1 VLRLE
6 PRPQP
11 SRAMFYLTPLLAVL
25 LTLAAGVV
33 LFAALRKPPLEAL
46 SLIFIAPL
54 TTLRGLAELTVKA
67 TPLIL
72 IAIGLAAGFR
82 GGIWNIGAEGQYVAG
97 ALAGGS
103 VALAFYPA
111 TGWWLLP
118 LMALA
123 GIAGGAAWG
132 AIPALL
138 RTRFNANEILV
149 SLMLSY
155 VAVLLLGSL
164 VHGPLR
170 DPDGLNFPESRLF
183 QTAMPLIIPGTRAHL
198 GFVIA
203 LLAAAVAWV
212 LLEWHLIG
220 FQIKVLG
227 QAPRAASFGGFS
239 ERRLV
244 WLCFLLSGG
253 CAGLAG
259 LFEAAG
265 PVGQLVPQLPSG
277 YGFTAIIVAFLGRL
291 HPAGIVL
298 AGLLMALT
306 YIGGETAQIGMS
318 LPSAATSVFQGMFLF
333 FLLACDVL
341 VSYRVRLKWRMG
353 NGEWGMGRGRRV
365 HHSPFATR
373 HSRATGE

>member
-1 VLRLE
+1 
-6 PRPQP
+6 
-11 SRAMFYLTPLLAVL
+11 MFYLTPLLATALTVL
-25 LTLAAGVV
+25 AGAA
-33 LFAALRKPPLEAL
+33 LFALLRKPPLEAL
-46 SLIFIAPL
+46 GLIFITPL
-54 TTLRGLAELTVKA
+54 TSVRGLAELTVKA

-82 GGIWNIGAEGQYVAG
+82 GGVWNIGAEGQFTVG

-103 VALAFYPA
+103 VALAVYPA

-123 GIAGGAAWG
+123 GIAGGAAWA

-149 SLMLSY
+149 SLMLTY

-183 QTAMPLIIPGTRAHL
+183 QTALPQIISGTRAHI
-198 GFVIA
+198 GFVVA
-203 LLAAAVAWV
+203 LAAAALAWV
-212 LLEWHLIG
+212 LLEWHLVG

-227 QAPRAASFGGFS
+227 QAPRAASFAGFS
-239 ERRLV
+239 ERRLI
-244 WLCFLLSGG
+244 WLCFLVSGG

-265 PVGQLVPQLPSG
+265 PVGQLVPQLPAG

-298 AGLLMALT
+298 AGLLMALVH
-306 YIGGETAQIGMS
+306 IGGEMAQVGMS
-318 LPSAATSVFQGMFLF
+318 LPSATITVFQGMFLF
-333 FLLACDVL
+333 FLLGCDVL
-341 VSYRVRLKWRMG
+341 VSYRPRWRARPIEPMASS
-353 NGEWGMGRGRRV
+353 E
-365 HHSPFATR
+365 
-373 HSRATGE
+373 

>member
-1 VLRLE
+1 MPWRPPVPSLDLLRLE
-6 PRPQP
+6 PRRQP
-11 SRAMFYLTPLLAVL
+11 SRAMFYLTPLLATG
-25 LTLAAGVV
+25 LTLVAGAA
-33 LFAALRKPPLEAL
+33 LFALLGKPPLEAL
-46 SLIFIAPL
+46 GLVFITPL
-54 TTLRGLAELTVKA
+54 SSVRGVAELTVKA

-72 IAIGLAAGFR
+72 IAIGLAPGFR
-82 GGIWNIGAEGQYVAG
+82 GGIWNIGAEGQFTIG
-97 ALAGGS
+97 ALTGGS
-103 VALAFYPA
+103 VALAVYPA

-118 LMALA
+118 LMTLA

-138 RTRFNANEILV
+138 RTRFNVNEILV
-149 SLMLSY
+149 SLMLTY

-183 QTAMPLIIPGTRAHL
+183 QTALPIIIPGTRAHI
-198 GFVIA
+198 GFVVA
-203 LLAAAVAWV
+203 LAAAVLAWV
-212 LLEWHLIG
+212 LLERHLIG

-227 QAPRAASFGGFS
+227 EAPRAASFGGFS

-244 WLCFLLSGG
+244 WLCFLVSGS

-265 PVGQLVPQLPSG
+265 PVGQLVPQLPAG

-298 AGLLMALT
+298 AGLLMALV
-306 YIGGETAQIGMS
+306 YIGGETAQIVMS
-318 LPSAATSVFQGMFLF
+318 LPSATIAVFQGMFLF

-341 VSYRVRLKWRMG
+341 VSYRVRW
-353 NGEWGMGRGRRV
+353 MGRMANGQRRMV
-365 HHSPFATR
+365 RGTS
-373 HSRATGE
+373 E